1 MNATATESHIARV
14 RVVEKTDESIVVGI
28 TGTNYQIHLKPT
40 AAVNTLVG
48 KRAKGVIRTDVW
60 KVDFVSAGGGA
71 FVEPVYGRPRRVQ
84 GRVIGTGPG
93 PNSVIVE
100 VNGCPIIGDLPERW
114 QAAEMKPGIRVGLEV
129 HQGATFE
136 PV

>member
-14 RVVEKTDESIVVGI
+14 RVVEKSDEKLVVGI
-28 TGTNYQIHLKPT
+28 TGTHYQIHLKPT
-40 AAVNTLVG
+40 AAVATPVG
-48 KRAKGVIRTDVW
+48 KRTKGVIRTDVW

-84 GRVIGTGPG
+84 GRVVGTAPG
-93 PNSVIVE
+93 PNSVIVDGC
-100 VNGCPIIGDLPERW
+100 GCPFVGDLPDRW
-114 QAAEMKPGIRVGLEV
+114 QAADMKPGIRVGLEV
-129 HQGATFE
+129 HRGATFE

>member
-14 RVVEKTDESIVVGI
+14 RVVEKSDENIVVSI
-28 TGTNYQIHLKPT
+28 TGTNYQLHLKPT
-40 AAVNTLVG
+40 TAVDTPVG
-48 KRAKGVIRTDVW
+48 KRTKGVIRTDVW

-71 FVEPVYGRPRRVQ
+71 YVEPVYGRPRRVQ

-93 PNSVIVE
+93 ANSVV
-100 VNGCPIIGDLPERW
+100 VDVCGCPFIGDLPERW
-114 QAAEMKPGIRVGLEV
+114 QAADMKPGIRVGLEV